1 MQRMIDINPLKS
13 AIASILAALT
23 GSVSN
28 YCSTLLGTDPTI
40 DTMLQRLAWTV
51 AIIAGVMSIINSV
64 RKWCKKEKHVPTG
77 ENEI

>member
-23 GSVSN
+23 GSASN
-28 YCSTLLGTDPTI
+28 YFSTILGTDPTI

-51 AIIAGVMSIINSV
+51 AIIAGVVSIINSV
-64 RKWCKKEKHVPTG
+64 RKWCKKDKKDVPD
-77 ENEI
+77 

>member
-28 YCSTLLGTDPTI
+28 YCSTMLGTDPTI

-51 AIIAGVMSIINSV
+51 AIVAGVVSIINSI
-64 RKWCKKEKHVPTG
+64 RKWCKKDKDVSANKG
-77 ENEI
+77 EV